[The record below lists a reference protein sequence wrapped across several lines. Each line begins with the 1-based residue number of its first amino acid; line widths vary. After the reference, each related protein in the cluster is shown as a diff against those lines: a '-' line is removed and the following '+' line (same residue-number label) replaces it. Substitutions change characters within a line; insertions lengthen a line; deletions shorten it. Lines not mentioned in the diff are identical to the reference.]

1 LKLTI
6 ERVLPYWEA
15 EIAPQIRSGNRII
28 ISAHGNSL
36 RALVK
41 HLDGLSDKEIPN
53 VEIPTGVP
61 LVYKLDGNLKPIESF
76 YLGDPTPS
84 H

>member
-1 LKLTI
+1 MRTGQRL
-6 ERVLPYWEA
+6 
-15 EIAPQIRSGNRII
+15 I

-41 HLDGLSDKEIPN
+41 HLDGLSDEEISL

-61 LVYKLDGNLKPIESF
+61 LVYKLDANLKPVEKF
-76 YLGDPTPS
+76 YLGKDEG
-84 H
+84 